1 LRILRRRP
9 FDGDA
14 LESGARVLRLR
25 RSKRQILALSRCSHD
40 RQPRARVV
48 WFDTLRS
55 VATTA
60 SYGSWASPIT
70 TGLVASEG
78 GVSFAYLDISEEGVY
93 WTESRP
99 EEEGRSAL
107 VFRAHGGEPV
117 DVVPF
122 EFNVRTRVHEYGG
135 GAWFRDGRVVFCS
148 SFDDSRLYRIDE
160 PGAEPHPITPESPE
174 PHALRYADGR
184 VFAGGKLIVCVREQ
198 HGEGEPV
205 NELVVLPT
213 DGSAE
218 PRVIATGR
226 DFYAA
231 PRPSP
236 DGASLAW
243 LAWDHPHMPFE
254 GTDLCV
260 ADLAADGSI
269 SNGRRVAGSQQESIF
284 QPEWSSDGLLYFVS
298 DRTGWSNLYVERR
311 GEVQALTG
319 EKAELGYPQWVFDLS
334 RYAFLADGRI
344 ACIFTRAA
352 IDSLELFD
360 PQSGKLER
368 LDLPYSSY
376 SSPSLRSL
384 GTRLV
389 FPAST
394 PTEPAAVIE
403 LDLESGKPQVLRRS
417 TEVEFDE
424 RYISQAQAIDF
435 PGADGLI
442 SHGFYYPPANPEY
455 SGPDDELPPLVVFV
469 HGGPTAHVTPSLDLQ
484 VQLLTSRGIAVVDLN
499 YGGSTG
505 YGREY
510 RDRLHGRWGEVDVE
524 DSAAAARYLGERG
537 DVDSGRVQITGGSAG
552 GYTTLMAMA
561 VREEFLSGVSYY
573 GVADLVTFHEETH
586 KFESHYDE
594 YLVGPWPEAVDLY
607 RERSPVTHAD
617 SISDPLLLLQGLD
630 DKVVPPPQA
639 EVIVDAL
646 RRRNIPYAYIA
657 FAGEGHGFRK
667 AGNIKRA
674 AEAHLSFLAQ
684 VSGFELADEIESIE
698 IENLDSVAQ

>member
-1 LRILRRRP
+1 M
-9 FDGDA
+9 
-14 LESGARVLRLR
+14 
-25 RSKRQILALSRCSHD
+25 
-40 RQPRARVV
+40 
-48 WFDTLRS
+48 
-55 VATTA
+55 ATSA
-60 SYGSWASPIT
+60 PYGSWASPIT
-70 TGLVASEG
+70 TALVASEG
-78 GVSFAYLDISEEGVY
+78 GVSFAYVDISEEGVY

-107 VFRAHGGEPV
+107 VFRPHGGEPV

-135 GAWFRDGRVVFCS
+135 GAWFRHGRVVFCS

-184 VFAGGKLIVCVREQ
+184 VFADGKLIVCVREQ

-213 DGSAE
+213 DGSSE

-226 DFYAA
+226 DFYAS

-260 ADLAADGSI
+260 AELAADGSI
-269 SNGRRVAGSQQESIF
+269 SNGRRVAGSEQESIF
-284 QPEWSSDGLLYFVS
+284 QPEWNDDGLLYFVS

-311 GEVQALTG
+311 GEVQALTS
-319 EKAELGYPQWVFDLS
+319 ETAELGYPQWVFDLS

-344 ACIFTRAA
+344 ACIFTRSA

-368 LDLPYSSY
+368 LGLPYSSY
-376 SSPSLRSL
+376 SSPSLRSH

-403 LDLESGKPQVLRRS
+403 LDLDSGKPQVLRRS
-417 TEVEFDE
+417 TEVELDE
-424 RYISQAQAIDF
+424 RYISRAQAIDF

-455 SGPDDELPPLVVFV
+455 CGPDDELPPLVVVV
-469 HGGPTAHVTPSLDLQ
+469 HGGPTAHVTPSFDLE

-510 RDRLHGRWGEVDVE
+510 RDRLRGRWGEVDVE
-524 DSAAAARYLGERG
+524 DSAAAVRYLGERG

-646 RRRNIPYAYIA
+646 KRRGIPYAYIA

-667 AGNIKRA
+667 AENIKRA

-684 VSGFELADEIESIE
+684 VSGFEPADEIESIE